1 MVTACASPGR
11 EATTQAG
18 NLLSHHSYHCPIT
31 PTAPILRLAD
41 RLALLRQRLRPAADP
56 LPFRAGLRRHWR
68 SLGALALACT
78 GVLLF
83 DAWLASCGF
92 EGCPSRTEI
101 RAFRPGEGG
110 RIVDRNDRFLGRI
123 ALVRRVNVP
132 LSAIP
137 EHVRDAFLATEDR
150 RFYQHNGLD
159 WRGVGRA
166 SLANLRH
173 LGVREGFSTIT
184 MQVARNS
191 FLVNKRYGRTLRRK
205 LIELRLTRLIE
216 SELSKDQIL
225 ELYLNLIYLGNG
237 MNGVEA
243 ASRDLFG
250 KSVGQL
256 TVSEGA
262 MLAALPKGPSAYTPR
277 DHYERGLRRRNL
289 VLGLMADAGY
299 LTRAQ
304 AQATAQV
311 PLRIA
316 ADEWRPDTGNEPLA
330 LDAVRA
336 LIDSLRPDALREGDV
351 TVYTT
356 LDLPAQVAADRA
368 VLRGTTAVTRATQ
381 AAGSRVPDAAQGALV
396 AIDPQTGDIRALVG
410 GRRSKRG
417 FNRAFN
423 ARRQPGSAFKPFV
436 YAAAM
441 RAGMTPMT
449 LVDDEPV
456 EVPQGRTVWRP
467 SNYEAYLGTITLT
480 KALEVS
486 SNAAAV
492 RVSQTVG
499 IPRVIDA
506 ARRNGIASPLTQYP
520 AMALGAVDVTPLE
533 LVAAYAPFANGGLR
547 VHPRLVRRIEAADGT
562 VLWSGEIAPRDTV
575 MDPRDAYQVTQMLEA
590 VVDHGTGH
598 VLRDDGVTGP
608 VAGKTG
614 TTNDATDV
622 WFVGYTPTLVA
633 GIWFGYDT
641 PRPIA
646 PGATGGHLAAPAW
659 AEFYRNGWREPAAS
673 GSAWQP
679 PAGMTMAVVDPGTGM
694 LAGPWCPVRERA
706 WFKPGTAP
714 TEVCT
719 VHTEPA
725 VVDSLPIDIPGGI
738 PIPGAVKEGVQ
749 GIGRVL
755 RRIFHF

>member
-1 MVTACASPGR
+1 MPFLRPR
-11 EATTQAG
+11 ERYS
-18 NLLSHHSYHCPIT
+18 LFRS
-31 PTAPILRLAD
+31 RLAGTD
-41 RLALLRQRLRPAADP
+41 EPARPWRTSWKWLA
-56 LPFRAGLRRHWR
+56 
-68 SLGALALACT
+68 ALAFACVT
-78 GVLLF
+78 VITF
-83 DAWLASCGF
+83 DAWLGTCGF
-92 EGCPSRTEI
+92 EGCPTRAGI

-123 ALVRRVNVP
+123 ALVRRVNV
-132 LSAIP
+132 SIDAIP
-137 EHVRDAFLATEDR
+137 PHVREAFLATEDR

-159 WRGVGRA
+159 WRGLFRA
-166 SLANLRH
+166 TLSNVRH

-191 FLVNKRYGRTLRRK
+191 FLVNKRYGRTMRRK
-205 LIELRLTRLIE
+205 LIELRLTRIIE
-216 SELSKDQIL
+216 SELTKDQIL

-277 DHYERGLRRRNL
+277 DHPDRALKRRNL
-289 VLGLMADAGY
+289 VLSLMAQNGY
-299 LTRAQ
+299 ISPGEAAQ
-304 AQATAQV
+304 DEQL

-316 ADEWRPDTGNEPLA
+316 EDEWRPDTGKEPLA
-330 LDAVRA
+330 LDAIRA
-336 LIDSLRPDALREGDV
+336 LIDSIRPDALKDGDV

-356 LDLPAQVAADRA
+356 LDVNAQLAADRA
-368 VLRGTTAVTRATQ
+368 VLKQTTAVTRETQ
-381 AAGSRVPDAAQGALV
+381 YAGGRVKEAAQGALI
-396 AIDPQTGDIRALVG
+396 ALDPRTGDIRALVG
-410 GRRSKRG
+410 GRRAKRG

-441 RAGMTPMT
+441 KAGMTPAT

-456 EVPQGRTVWRP
+456 DVPQGRTVWSP
-467 SNYEAYLGTITLT
+467 SNYDDKYIGTITLA
-480 KALEVS
+480 KALAVS

-499 IPRVIDA
+499 IPNVIMA
-506 ARRNGIASPLTQYP
+506 ARRNGITSPLPNYP

-533 LVAAYAPFANGGLR
+533 LVAAYAPFANGGLK

-562 VLWSGEIAPRDTV
+562 LLWSAEIAPGDTV
-575 MDPRDAYQVTQMLEA
+575 MDPRDAYQITSMLRG
-590 VVDHGTGH
+590 VVDGGTANTI
-598 VLRDDGVTGP
+598 RDMGVRGA

-614 TTNDATDV
+614 TTNNATDV

-633 GIWFGYDT
+633 GVWFGYDT
-641 PRPIA
+641 PRAIA
-646 PGATGGHLAAPAW
+646 PHASGGHLAAPAW
-659 AEFYRNGWREPAAS
+659 ADFYMNGWREPAS
-673 GSAWQP
+673 SADAWTP
-679 PAGMTMAVVDPGTGM
+679 PPGMTMRVIDPETGM
-694 LAGPWCPVRERA
+694 LAGQWCPEKKQEY
-706 WFKPGTAP
+706 FKPGTEP

-719 VHTEPA
+719 VHTEPGNEP
-725 VVDSLPIDIPGGI
+725 VFDEPRSLSVPDPI
-738 PIPGAVKEGVQ
+738 KKGVN
-749 GIGRVL
+749 GIGNL
-755 RRIFHF
+755 LKRIFRF